1 MSKLKIVVLYD
12 RVLVDEAE
20 ETATPDKSPVVRT
33 LDKKEVE
40 EEVAEALTK
49 LGHEPTMHELDGT
62 PKSLLALARLEC
74 DLIFNLTES
83 FADDDTADFKIAGF
97 LELVGKR
104 YTGSGTHGLMLAQ
117 DKAIAKKIFAFHGI
131 HTPVF
136 AKSFRGRLDFSHDL
150 QFPVI
155 VKPARE
161 DGSIGIEFSA
171 VVSSIRELM
180 ERMDWLHANFNSPVL
195 IEEYIEGREMYVGV
209 IGNDKPEALPVV
221 ELDLSKLPDGTPRIA
236 AAEVKWGKGT
246 KAYRD
251 TKSAVAT
258 DLPEETVTA
267 LQQTAVAAYQ
277 ALELR
282 DYGRVDMRLQPDGR
296 VHVIEVN
303 PNPWLSSKAEFAMAA
318 RKSGRNYPQLVEEI
332 VDLAMAQSL
341 SQLPTPNLQLPRSW
355 ELEIGNWEFSG
366 SYFPVRRP
374 QVERSRSPVHIP
386 ERIDDFR
393 LPVAHR
399 ETVRDDPGTAAQ
411 LSREDRTKLHV
422 RCRQQIERD
431 DRRIRHIDCHRV
443 LDQKFHASLDASRL
457 GVGFCLI
464 DQVGVDVHADT
475 ARAELLRGGDDDPP
489 IAASKVV
496 HHIARA
502 DLREREHALHDIGG
516 CRHVRREAPALCCE
530 RRLKQQRDGR
540 KHSRKQDFRPSE
552 PNHGRIVLSG
562 RHLLSSIES
571 PCSSPEVRTI

>member
-1 MSKLKIVVLYD
+1 MGKLKIVVLYD
-12 RVLVDEAE
+12 RVLVDEDAE
-20 ETATPDKSPVVRT
+20 QTASTEKSPVTRT

-40 EEVAEALTK
+40 DEVAEALVK
-49 LGHEPTMHELDGT
+49 LGHEVIKHELDGT
-62 PKSLLALARLEC
+62 PRSLLALARIEC
-74 DLIFNLTES
+74 DLVFNLTES

-97 LELVGKR
+97 LELIGKR

-171 VVSSIRELM
+171 VVNSIRELM
-180 ERMDWLHANFNSPVL
+180 ERMDWLHANFDSPVL

-251 TKSAVAT
+251 TKSAIAT
-258 DLPEETVTA
+258 DLSDETVQA

-282 DYGRVDMRLQPDGR
+282 DYGRVDMRLQADGR
-296 VHVIEVN
+296 VHVIEAN

-318 RKSGRNYPQLVEEI
+318 RKAGRTYSQLVEEI
-332 VDLAMAQSL
+332 VELAMA
-341 SQLPTPNLQLPRSW
+341 
-355 ELEIGNWEFSG
+355 
-366 SYFPVRRP
+366 
-374 QVERSRSPVHIP
+374 
-386 ERIDDFR
+386 
-393 LPVAHR
+393 
-399 ETVRDDPGTAAQ
+399 
-411 LSREDRTKLHV
+411 
-422 RCRQQIERD
+422 
-431 DRRIRHIDCHRV
+431 
-443 LDQKFHASLDASRL
+443 
-457 GVGFCLI
+457 
-464 DQVGVDVHADT
+464 
-475 ARAELLRGGDDDPP
+475 RA
-489 IAASKVV
+489 
-496 HHIARA
+496 
-502 DLREREHALHDIGG
+502 
-516 CRHVRREAPALCCE
+516 
-530 RRLKQQRDGR
+530 
-540 KHSRKQDFRPSE
+540 
-552 PNHGRIVLSG
+552 
-562 RHLLSSIES
+562 
-571 PCSSPEVRTI
+571 

>member
-12 RVLVDEAE
+12 RVLEDESE
-20 ETATPDKSPVVRT
+20 EPAPSNEKSPVVRT

-40 EEVAEALTK
+40 EEVTEALTK
-49 LGHEPTMHELDGT
+49 LGHEATMHELDGT
-62 PKSLLALARLEC
+62 PRSLLALARMEC

-83 FADDDTADFKIAGF
+83 FAGDDTADFKIAGF
-97 LELVGKR
+97 LELIGKQ
-104 YTGSGTHGLMLAQ
+104 YTGSGTHGMMLAQ

-150 QFPVI
+150 VFPVI

-171 VVSSIRELM
+171 VVNSIRELM
-180 ERMDWLHANFNSPVL
+180 ERMDWLHANFDSPVL

-236 AAEVKWGKGT
+236 SAEVKWGKGT

-251 TKSAVAT
+251 TKSAIAT
-258 DLPEETVTA
+258 DLPEEAVAA

-332 VDLAMAQSL
+332 IELA
-341 SQLPTPNLQLPRSW
+341 
-355 ELEIGNWEFSG
+355 
-366 SYFPVRRP
+366 
-374 QVERSRSPVHIP
+374 
-386 ERIDDFR
+386 
-393 LPVAHR
+393 
-399 ETVRDDPGTAAQ
+399 
-411 LSREDRTKLHV
+411 
-422 RCRQQIERD
+422 
-431 DRRIRHIDCHRV
+431 
-443 LDQKFHASLDASRL
+443 
-457 GVGFCLI
+457 
-464 DQVGVDVHADT
+464 
-475 ARAELLRGGDDDPP
+475 
-489 IAASKVV
+489 
-496 HHIARA
+496 IARA
-502 DLREREHALHDIGG
+502 
-516 CRHVRREAPALCCE
+516 
-530 RRLKQQRDGR
+530 
-540 KHSRKQDFRPSE
+540 
-552 PNHGRIVLSG
+552 
-562 RHLLSSIES
+562 
-571 PCSSPEVRTI
+571 